1 MSKKKILVIDDE
13 LELVD
18 MLKIRLEANNYEVV
32 TAGDGEEG
40 MAKAKSEKPDLIILD
55 IMMPKKD
62 GYTFIKEMRA
72 EQGIKSTPVVILT
85 AKAKMKDLF
94 AIEGAKDYI
103 VKPFEATELLEK
115 IARYFKNTGS
125 E

>member
-32 TAGDGEEG
+32 AAVDGEEG
-40 MAKAKSEKPDLIILD
+40 MEKAKSEKPDLIILD

-62 GYTFIKEMRA
+62 GYTFIKEMRT
-72 EQGIKSTPVVILT
+72 EQGIKSTPVIILT
-85 AKAKMKDLF
+85 AKEKMKDLF
-94 AIEGAKDYI
+94 AIEGVKDYI
-103 VKPFEATELLEK
+103 VKPFESAELLEK
-115 IARYFKNTGS
+115 IAGYFKNTES